1 MDSNL
6 DNYGSSQVKTIY
18 MKTTSYGK
26 QTINNNDIKEVIRV
40 LKSDFL
46 TQGPISKSFSEKI
59 KSISKAKHC
68 TLFNS
73 ATSALHGACLA
84 LGLDNKSLLWTSAN
98 SFLSSASISKAGM
111 LLNKLKHLL
120 FSVKP
125 QLSQSPDFKFFD
137 GQPTCVKSR
146 T

>member
-1 MDSNL
+1 MKII
-6 DNYGSSQVKTIY
+6 NYA
-18 MKTTSYGK
+18 K
-26 QTINNNDIKEVIRV
+26 QHISKRDILEVTKV

-73 ATSALHGACLA
+73 ATSALHGACAA

-98 SFLSSASISKAGM
+98 SFLSSATCGLMCGSKVDFVDIDVNTFNICP
-111 LLNKLKHLL
+111 NKLETKL
-120 FSVKP
+120 K
-125 QLSQSPDFKFFD
+125 K
-137 GQPTCVKSR
+137 
-146 T
+146 